1 MIGNYLSKIMSG
13 VSMMPKN
20 KESTRFFS
28 DIQEKDVCKKL
39 GATQQPSSGSGY
51 FRKGDA
57 VNYDA
62 SLLIECKTCVSE
74 KDSFSI
80 KKDWIEKNREEAFT
94 QRVFNGCIAFNFGPN
109 QENYF
114 VIDEK
119 LMRFLVEK
127 LEEENC

>member
-1 MIGNYLSKIMSG
+1 
-13 VSMMPKN
+13 MP
-20 KESTRFFS
+20 STRYFS
-28 DIQEKDVCKKL
+28 NIQEKDVCKKMN
-39 GATQQPSSGSGY
+39 ATQQPNSGASR
-51 FRKGDA
+51 FRKGDC
-57 VNYDA
+57 VNYNA
-62 SLLIECKTCVSE
+62 SLLLECKTVTKD

-80 KKDWIEKNREEAFT
+80 KKEWIEKNKEEAFT

-119 LMRFLVEK
+119 LMKFLVEK